1 MHTVD
6 QERSIQV
13 VLRENV
19 DLSGNGS
26 DALQALRS
34 MLSPFSSVLVFSG
47 PDPFRYGVWFSRDA
61 NNLDIFIDA
70 DGDLRTVEAR
80 YRFPG
85 VKSISAD
92 DLGLVI
98 TAGDGHLNLAEAS
111 SPVAVD
117 WRDASM
123 ASITTVDGALHVPNV
138 LDASQQIHHAV
149 DLVGGH
155 GDDLLIGSP
164 LSHDILRG
172 GTGADQLDGGLGS
185 YDTASYS
192 DRQEPVLAVLRGPL
206 EGVAFVGGRSE
217 DTLKNIESLEGG
229 DGDDA
234 LVGDDEPN
242 YLCGGKGDD
251 TLRGRGG
258 NDDLHGGEGKDL
270 LDGGEG
276 GRDTAIYREK
286 NEAVVVSLDNGADAI
301 VYVGGVAEDTLRRI
315 ECVEGGDGHDVLVGD
330 TRHNMFWGNGG
341 DDVLMGREGNDLLD
355 GGEGKDVL
363 DGGSGDDT
371 ALYTKRGTAAV
382 YVLLNDSGD
391 GLAYVN
397 GVHEDLLRSVENIVT
412 GAGHDHL
419 IGNDRDNQLS
429 GGAGRDVLFGGA
441 GNDVLNGGPDHD
453 TLDGGIGVDRAL
465 YSDRTGDVV
474 VTLNGSTHAHVR
486 IGGLVEDSL
495 RNIEQLQAGSGNDQ
509 LTGDD
514 RNNWFDGQGGRD
526 VLRGRGGNDTLY
538 GGDGEDI
545 LDGGAGHDFLFGGQ
559 GADTLTGGSG
569 ADMFGYFRLWDMH
582 GDTIMD
588 FNRTQGDRIWLYD
601 RFDASPDRIGWQPF
615 KFSGATATPY
625 SFWYHLVDDEDDLIL
640 IGDSDGDVET
650 WEVALSIPGVSS
662 LYQSDFV
669 A

>member
-1 MHTVD
+1 MRTLD
-6 QERSIQV
+6 QERSVHV
-13 VLRENV
+13 VLRENADV
-19 DLSGNGS
+19 SGNGL

-47 PDPFRYGVWFSRDA
+47 QDPFRYGVWFSRDA

-80 YRFPG
+80 YRLLD

-92 DLGLVI
+92 DLGLVL
-98 TAGDGHLNLAEAS
+98 TAGNGHLNLAEAS
-111 SPVAVD
+111 SPVSVD

-123 ASITTVDGALHVPNV
+123 ASISTVDGALHFSNV
-138 LDASQQIHHAV
+138 LDASHQIHHAV

-172 GTGADQLDGGLGS
+172 GTGADRLDGGSGP

-192 DRQEPVLAVLRGPL
+192 DRQEPVLAVLMGPL
-206 EGVAFVGGRSE
+206 ESVVFVGGRPE

-229 DGDDA
+229 DGADA

-258 NDDLHGGEGKDL
+258 NDHLHGGEGKDL
-270 LDGGEG
+270 IDGGEG

-286 NEAVVVSLDNGADAI
+286 NEAVVVSLDNSADTV
-301 VYVGGVAEDTLRRI
+301 VYVGGVAEDTLRHI
-315 ECVEGGDGHDVLVGD
+315 EYVEGGDGHDVLVGD
-330 TRHNMFWGNGG
+330 ARHNMFWGNGG
-341 DDVLMGREGNDLLD
+341 NDVLMGREGNDLLD
-355 GGEGKDVL
+355 GGEGNDVL
-363 DGGSGDDT
+363 DGGVGDDT
-371 ALYTKRGTAAV
+371 ALYTRRGAASV
-382 YVLLNDSGD
+382 YILLNDSGD
-391 GLAYVN
+391 GLAHVN
-397 GVHEDLLRSVENIVT
+397 GMHEDLLRSVENIVT

-429 GGAGRDVLFGGA
+429 GGAGRDFLFGGS
-441 GNDVLNGGPDHD
+441 GDDVLDGGPDRD
-453 TLDGGIGVDRAL
+453 VLDGGVGVDRVL
-465 YSDRTGDVV
+465 YSNRTGDVV

-495 RNIEQLQAGSGNDQ
+495 RNIEQIQAGSGNDQ
-509 LTGDD
+509 LTGDNRD
-514 RNNWFDGQGGRD
+514 NWLHGQGGRD
-526 VLRGRGGNDTLY
+526 VLRGEGGNDTLY

-545 LDGGAGHDFLFGGQ
+545 LDGGAGHDSLFGGQ
-559 GADTLTGGSG
+559 GADTLTGGLG
-569 ADMFGYFRLWDMH
+569 ADMFGYFRLWDMR
-582 GDTIMD
+582 GDTITD
-588 FNRTQGDRIWLYD
+588 FNRAQGDRIWLYH
-601 RFDASPDRIGWQPF
+601 RFDANPDRTGWQPF
-615 KFSGATATPY
+615 EFSGVTATPH
-625 SFWYHLVDDEDDLIL
+625 SFWYHLVDNEDGVVL

-650 WEVALSIPGVSS
+650 WEVTLSIPGVSS
-662 LYQSDFV
+662 LYPYDFV